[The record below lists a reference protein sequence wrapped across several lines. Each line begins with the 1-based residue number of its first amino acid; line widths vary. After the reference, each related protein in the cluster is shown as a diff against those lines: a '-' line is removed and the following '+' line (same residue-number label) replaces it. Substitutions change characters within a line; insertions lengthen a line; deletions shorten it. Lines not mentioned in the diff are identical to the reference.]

1 MFARRAAYR
10 GCNGQV
16 VVLLC
21 ALIAS
26 LQAGRVAAETRYRC
40 VSGSSMAVYF
50 VPVAGSTSTFPDQHY
65 ADLTAIKM
73 DGSAYDNENQWPV
86 SLDPKQNV
94 QASGVPGRL
103 PPGPNGVVTI
113 APTTDR
119 ARAGQ
124 CRIRLSFRYD
134 KLPGGTASTWVTI
147 NDWCIGRVDVAT
159 IDDHFAPSAESCEVK
174 YSMVPSNFAAAYA
187 KIEVF
192 KNGDATNP
200 IYRKTDIAKTGT
212 DVLHE
217 WDGKANL
224 GADNGKYMGPK
235 DSAYTAK
242 IYVSDKTDFSDGN
255 NDSKQTK
262 VEVESI
268 TLTPA
273 GAETVVKPNRTATEI
288 DKNIEAL
295 VNVKKKDNT
304 GVTTEIPLKVDWSF
318 EDPDDTSASATI
330 DPNGAAGDDNCPVGK
345 GGKRH
350 ADSIMWKAL
359 PGYTTH
365 VNKNIADSETLTTG
379 ADKGKTKIQFSASA
393 IAGDNYILVTQVKD
407 AASNV
412 LKEKKSGTWSVRK
425 TVTFPH
431 VYNMNGGVDAGAV
444 MADANINPAFSGDGY
459 TDYSRGEVHSLAAGE
474 QSPEYVVPLVAPTD
488 AQKPT
493 QQEIDDLSAMFPAD
507 VNVDPQGDFPGPG
520 DTDYNG
526 NAVFDGA
533 PHPDLAKQNA
543 AVAAINAKAQA
554 WYQSNMDSKGGA
566 MTAYQTLIGATS
578 PSIVGARYYHPK
590 LDGRGATGQTAHYP
604 DDARIRINAGPV
616 PASVDPDSGDWYE
629 PQGAEHGGVVY
640 IFLNSG
646 DAARRQIVGRHEAGH
661 ASDHFSFGDGDHA
674 AAGLMKYYGESNTF
688 SDDSILRLRG
698 WTSNP

>member
-1 MFARRAAYR
+1 MSQRQAAYR
-10 GCNGQV
+10 GCNGQML
-16 VVLLC
+16 VLLC
-21 ALIAS
+21 ALVAF

-50 VPVAGSTSTFPDQHY
+50 VPVAGSTSTFPDKHK

-86 SLDPKQNV
+86 SLNPKQEV
-94 QASGVPGRL
+94 EASAGRL

-119 ARAGQ
+119 TRAGQ

-134 KLPGGTASTWVTI
+134 KLPGGTASTWVSV

-159 IDDHFAPSAESCEVK
+159 IDDHFAPSAENCEIR
-174 YSMVPSNFAAAYA
+174 YSMVPSAFQAANA
-187 KIEVF
+187 KIEIF
-192 KNGDATNP
+192 KSNDAANP

-242 IYVSDKTDFSDGN
+242 VYVSDKTDFSDGN
-255 NDSKQTK
+255 YDSKQTN

-268 TLTPA
+268 ALAPT
-273 GAETVVKPNRTATEI
+273 GDHSVVKPSRTATET
-288 DKNIEAL
+288 DKDVEAL
-295 VNVKKKDNT
+295 VKIKKKDNT

-318 EDPDDTSASATI
+318 EDPDDTSANATI

-379 ADKGKTKIQFSASA
+379 ADKGKTKIQFSMSA
-393 IAGDNYILVTQVKD
+393 IAGDNYIVVSQVKD
-407 AASNV
+407 SGGSV
-412 LKEKKSGTWSVRK
+412 LKEQKSGTWSVWK
-425 TVTFPH
+425 ELIFND
-431 VYNMNGGVDAGAV
+431 VYRMNGGFDVGTV
-444 MADANINPAFSGDGY
+444 MAKANINPAFAGDGY
-459 TDYSRGEVHSLAAGE
+459 TDYDLGGVTDVPAGAN
-474 QSPEYVVPLVAPTD
+474 SPEYVAPLLDPNVDELPTDGELADLVAT
-488 AQKPT
+488 
-493 QQEIDDLSAMFPAD
+493 FPPD
-507 VNVDPQGDFPGPG
+507 VNVDPQDDFPGPG

-526 NAVFDGA
+526 NLVFDLA
-533 PHPDLAKQNA
+533 PTPDEETRNA
-543 AVAAINAKAQA
+543 AKAAITVKAEA
-554 WYQSNMDSKGGA
+554 WYARNQANFGPSMVA
-566 MTAYQTLIGATS
+566 LAAAIGCNS
-578 PSIVGARYYHPK
+578 PGIIGARYMHPK
-590 LDGRGATGQTAHYP
+590 EDGRAGTGATAHYP
-604 DDARIRINAGPV
+604 AGITIVTDNPGG
-616 PASVDPDSGDWYE
+616 PVDPDDDWN
-629 PQGAEHGGVVY
+629 PATGGIQGGG
-640 IFLNSG
+640 IAWLFHPSAG
-646 DAARRQIVGRHEAGH
+646 AFAQIAGRHEVGH
-661 ASDHFSFGDGDHA
+661 ASDHVSFGAGDHEPV
-674 AAGLMKYYGESNTF
+674 GTGTLMTPNGEGNTF
-688 SDDSILRLRG
+688 SPGSILRLRG